1 MTTLIIRRIAHMIP
15 LLIVISM
22 ISFVL
27 INLPPGDFL
36 TIKIQELEA
45 RGDTAA
51 RRTIEQWR
59 ERFGLDL
66 PLYQQYLIWVNSFLR
81 GDFGRSFEFERDV
94 RELIGQ
100 RLALSVTI
108 SLCTMLFTWLIAI
121 PAGIFA
127 ATRQYSFWDQS
138 LSFISFIGMSMPNF
152 LLALIL
158 MYVSVVHF
166 GWGVGGLFS
175 PQYVDAP
182 WSLAKFVDLLR
193 HLWVPVVVI
202 GIAGTAGLMRIM
214 RGNLLDILG
223 QQYIETA
230 RSKGLK
236 ESLVVYKHAVRVA
249 INPIITIAGMMFPA
263 IIAGEVITSVV
274 MNLPTIGP
282 LFLRALLVQ
291 DMYLAGSIL
300 IFLTL
305 FLLIGNLLAD
315 IALGLV
321 DPRIRYED

>member
-1 MTTLIIRRIAHMIP
+1 MIP

-45 RGDTAA
+45 RGDATA

-66 PLYQQYLIWVNSFLR
+66 PLYQQYLIWVSSFVR
-81 GDFGRSFEFERDV
+81 GDFGRSFEFEREV

-127 ATRQYSFWDQS
+127 ATRQYSWWDQS

-182 WSLAKFVDLLR
+182 WSFAKFVDLLR

-202 GIAGTAGLMRIM
+202 GVAGTAGLMRIM

-230 RSKGLK
+230 RAKGLK

-249 INPIITIAGMMFPA
+249 INPLITIAGMMFPV

-291 DMYLAGSIL
+291 DMYLAGTIL
-300 IFLTL
+300 VFLTL

>member
-1 MTTLIIRRIAHMIP
+1 LTTLIIRRIAHMIP